1 MNVEKSMTVSRA
13 EAWAANAVRNT
24 TESDIRDLWRL
35 IWRRKHFIVIGA
47 IVFGALAYFI
57 TSNMTP
63 KYTATATVMLQPR
76 DTNLLEGIESVVS
89 GLPFSDDVIRGEIV
103 VLNSNALIGRVVDE
117 LGLISDPE
125 FNANLRAEPGLTDR
139 VMSLV
144 PESWRTWLGGLTGGD
159 EPATPG
165 DPALQAADLRQGVIG
180 ALQDNLQIE
189 QVGITLAISIK
200 ATSADRVKA
209 ARIAN
214 EMANQYLINQL
225 ETKFE
230 TTRLATE
237 WLGDRVS
244 ELRENVEAANAAV
257 ESFRERMAIDQGQT
271 VELTNQQLSELN
283 LQLIEARTERAAAEA
298 RYEQVSR
305 QVRSGGAQSAAEVLS
320 SPLIQGLRAQE
331 AELIRR
337 AAELSTDYGDRHPVL
352 VNVRNELRD
361 LRSTIARETNKIVE
375 RLRGDMEIAR
385 AREAELQQAVQGL
398 QGQALDQ
405 SRASVQL
412 RQLESDAEAKRSLY
426 NSFLARFNETSQQ
439 RDFQQPDAQIIAL
452 APIPREP
459 SSPFVKLITVAAAI
473 FGAGVGFGMIFLT
486 EVFDSTIGA
495 IQEVPSETGLS
506 VLASIPSVDLSRR
519 ETMVDHVIKKPMS
532 QLAENVRA
540 LRTTLLLSG
549 SGSPPKVIAVTSSS
563 SREGKSS
570 LTSMLAT
577 IWARSEQRVIIVD
590 TDCRHPNVH
599 RLFSIP
605 HDKGVLAVLA
615 DRVDLE
621 EAIVHDPKS
630 RVDILPTEQSPR
642 DAVNQFE
649 PAAVQAMFSR
659 LREKYDV
666 ILVDTPPVLSVAD
679 TRIVSKFAD
688 TVLYAVRWRKTP
700 RDAVRQGIE
709 QLYRDNIN
717 VAGVVV
723 TQVDFRKLS
732 EYGYRGETY
741 RTGDSRYYLD

>member
-1 MNVEKSMTVSRA
+1 MNVEKGMTVSRA
-13 EAWAANAVRNT
+13 ETWAANVVRNT

-35 IWRRKHFIVIGA
+35 IWRRKYFVIIGA
-47 IVFGALAYFI
+47 VLFGAMAYFI

-76 DTNLLEGIESVVS
+76 DTNLLEGIDSVLS
-89 GLPFSDDVIRGEIV
+89 GLPFSDDAIRGEIV
-103 VLNSNALIGRVVDE
+103 VLNSNALAGRVVDE

-125 FNANLRAEPGLTDR
+125 FNAQLRTEPGLTDR
-139 VMSLV
+139 IMSLV
-144 PESWRTWLGGLTGGD
+144 PESWRARLNDWMGGGEADPPL
-159 EPATPG
+159 
-165 DPALQAADLRQGVIG
+165 DPALQAADLRQSVIG
-180 ALQDNLQIE
+180 ALKDSVDIE
-189 QVGITLAISIK
+189 QVGITLAIDIK
-200 ATSADRVKA
+200 ATSTDRVKA

-214 EMANQYLINQL
+214 EIANQYLINQL
-225 ETKFE
+225 EAKFE

-257 ESFRERMAIDQGQT
+257 ETFRERMALDQGQT
-271 VELTNQQLSELN
+271 VEVTNQQLSELN
-283 LQLIEARTERAAAEA
+283 IQLIEARTERAAAEA
-298 RYEQVSR
+298 RYQQVSR
-305 QVRSGGAQSAAEVLS
+305 QVRAGGAQSAADVLS

-337 AAELSTDYGDRHPVL
+337 EAELSNDYGDRHPVL

-361 LRSTIARETNKIVE
+361 LRATIGRETNKVVE

-398 QGQALDQ
+398 QTQALGQ

-412 RQLESDAEAKRSLY
+412 RQLESDAEAKKNLY
-426 NSFLARFNETSQQ
+426 DSFLARFNETSQQ
-439 RDFQQPDAQIIAL
+439 RDFQQPDAQIITQ

-459 SSPFVKLITVAAAI
+459 SWPFVNLFTAAAVI
-473 FGAGVGFGMIFLT
+473 LGAGVGFGMIFLT

-495 IQEVPSETGLS
+495 IQEVQTETGLS
-506 VLASIPSVDLSRR
+506 VLASIPSVDLRRR
-519 ETMVDHVIKKPMS
+519 ETMVDYVLRKPMS
-532 QLAENVRA
+532 QLAENIRA

-549 SGSPPKVIAVTSSS
+549 TGTPPKVIAVTSSS
-563 SREGKSS
+563 SSEGKSS
-570 LTSMLAT
+570 LTSMLGT
-577 IWARSEQRVIIVD
+577 IWARSEQRVIVVD
-590 TDCRHPNVH
+590 SDSRHPRVH
-599 RLFSIP
+599 QMFSISNER
-605 HDKGVLAVLA
+605 GVLAVLA
-615 DRVDLE
+615 DRVDLDD
-621 EAIVHDPKS
+621 AIVRDPKTQ
-630 RVDILPTEQSPR
+630 VDILPTEQSPR

-649 PAAVQAMFSR
+649 PAAVQAMFAR

-688 TVLYAVRWRKTP
+688 TVLYAVRWRRTP

-723 TQVDFRKLS
+723 TQVNFRKLS